1 MKTQC
6 NSLNYESVSNIKFND
21 CIMSLDVLEQ
31 VSNLSF
37 DLSED
42 QAMIR
47 DSVRDFAERHIAP
60 DVISRDTN
68 KEFPHDLIKM
78 LADQGLLGIYHEEQ
92 YGGAGFDTVSFCL
105 AIEEIARWDA
115 SLALT
120 VASHTSLGS
129 GHIAHAGT
137 HQQKKKYLTP
147 LAKGEKL
154 AAWCLTEPGS
164 GSDASGMKT
173 TAVKDGDSWV
183 INGSKI
189 FITQGTVG
197 DIYVVLAKT
206 DPTLGTKGI
215 SAFIVERTM
224 DGVKPGEPMHKLGM
238 NSSDT
243 SEVVFE
249 DVRIPEENLLGD
261 LGKGFVDTMEVLDGG
276 RIGIG
281 ALSVGIARGALEES
295 MKYAKERKQFGSSIG
310 DFQAIEHKMV
320 NMATEIDAAR
330 LLVHRAAWSKD
341 NDKPFTKEASMAKL
355 FSSEMAERAAL
366 EAVQIHGGY
375 GYTKEYHVER
385 FLRDVKLMTIGE
397 GTSEIQRL
405 ILARQLKDEM
415 GYNS

>member
-1 MKTQC
+1 
-6 NSLNYESVSNIKFND
+6 
-21 CIMSLDVLEQ
+21 MSLEVLERT
-31 VSNLSF
+31 SNLSF

-42 QAMIR
+42 HQMIR
-47 DSVRDFAERHIAP
+47 DSVRDFADRHIAP
-60 DVISRDTN
+60 GVIERDTN
-68 KEFPHDLIKM
+68 KKFPHDIIKM
-78 LADQGLLGIYHEEQ
+78 LADQGLLGIYHDEQ

-129 GHIAHAGT
+129 GHIALAGS
-137 HQQKKKYLTP
+137 HDQKKKFLAP
-147 LAKGEKL
+147 LATGDKL

-173 TAVKDGDSWV
+173 TAVKEGDDWI

-189 FITQGTVG
+189 FITQGSVG
-197 DIYVVLAKT
+197 DTYVVLAKT

-224 DGVKPGEPMHKLGM
+224 NGVKPGEPMHKLGM

-243 SEVVFE
+243 TEVVFE
-249 DVRIPEENLLGD
+249 DVRIPGGNLLGE
-261 LGKGFVDTMEVLDGG
+261 LGKGFIDTMKVLDGG

-281 ALSVGIARGALEES
+281 ALSVGIARGSLEES
-295 MKYAKERKQFGSSIG
+295 MKYAKERKQFGKSIG

-320 NMATEIDAAR
+320 DMATEIDAAR
-330 LLVHRAAWSKD
+330 LLVHRAAWLKD
-341 NDKPFTKEASMAKL
+341 NGKPFTKEASMAKL
-355 FSSEMAERAAL
+355 FASEMAERAAL
-366 EAVQIHGGY
+366 DAVQIHGGY

-397 GTSEIQRL
+397 GTSEIQRV
-405 ILARQLKDEM
+405 ILARQLKNEM
-415 GYNS
+415 GYND

>member
-1 MKTQC
+1 
-6 NSLNYESVSNIKFND
+6 
-21 CIMSLDVLEQ
+21 MSLEVLERTN
-31 VSNLSF
+31 SLSF

-42 QAMIR
+42 HAMIR
-47 DSVRDFAERHIAP
+47 DSVRDFADRHIAP
-60 DVISRDTN
+60 GVIERDTN
-68 KEFPHDLIKM
+68 KKFPHDIIKM
-78 LADQGLLGIYHEEQ
+78 LADQGLLGIYHEER

-129 GHIAHAGT
+129 GHIALAGS
-137 HQQKKKYLTP
+137 HEQKEKFLTP

-164 GSDASGMKT
+164 GSDASGLKT
-173 TAVKDGDSWV
+173 TAVKDGDDWI

-189 FITQGTVG
+189 FITQGSVG
-197 DIYVVLAKT
+197 DTYVVLAKT

-243 SEVVFE
+243 TEVVFE
-249 DVRIPEENLLGD
+249 DVRVPGGNLLGE
-261 LGKGFVDTMEVLDGG
+261 LGEGFIDTMKVLDGG

-295 MKYAKERKQFGSSIG
+295 MKYAKERKQFGKSIG

-320 NMATEIDAAR
+320 NIATEIDAAR
-330 LLVHRAAWSKD
+330 LLVHRAAWLKD
-341 NDKPFTKEASMAKL
+341 HSKPFTKEASMAKL
-355 FSSEMAERAAL
+355 FASEMAERAAL
-366 EAVQIHGGY
+366 DAVQIHGGY

-385 FLRDVKLMTIGE
+385 FMRDVKLMTIGE
-397 GTSEIQRL
+397 GTSEIQRV
-405 ILARQLKDEM
+405 ILARQLKNEM
-415 GYNS
+415 GYND

>member
-1 MKTQC
+1 
-6 NSLNYESVSNIKFND
+6 
-21 CIMSLDVLEQ
+21 MSLEVLERT
-31 VSNLSF
+31 SSLSF
-37 DLSED
+37 ELSED
-42 QAMIR
+42 HQMIR

-60 DVISRDTN
+60 GVIERDTN
-68 KEFPHDLIKM
+68 KKFPHDIIKM
-78 LADQGLLGIYHEEQ
+78 LADQGLLGIYHEER

-129 GHIAHAGT
+129 GHIALAGS
-137 HQQKKKYLTP
+137 HEQKEKILTP

-173 TAVKDGDSWV
+173 TAVKDGDDWI

-189 FITQGTVG
+189 FITQGSVG
-197 DIYVVLAKT
+197 DTYVVLAKT

-215 SAFIVERTM
+215 SAFIVERTTN
-224 DGVKPGEPMHKLGM
+224 GVKPGEPMHKLGM

-243 SEVVFE
+243 TEVVFE
-249 DVRIPEENLLGD
+249 DVRVPSGNLLGE
-261 LGKGFVDTMEVLDGG
+261 LGKGFIDTMKVLDGG

-281 ALSVGIARGALEES
+281 ALSVGIARGSLEES
-295 MKYAKERKQFGSSIG
+295 MKYAKERKQFGKSIG

-320 NMATEIDAAR
+320 NMATEIDASR
-330 LLVHRAAWSKD
+330 LLVHRAAWLKD
-341 NDKPFTKEASMAKL
+341 KDKPFTKEASMAKL
-355 FSSEMAERAAL
+355 FASEMAERAAL
-366 EAVQIHGGY
+366 DAVQIHGGY

-397 GTSEIQRL
+397 GTSEIQRV
-405 ILARQLKDEM
+405 ILGRQLKNEM
-415 GYNS
+415 GYND

>member
-1 MKTQC
+1 
-6 NSLNYESVSNIKFND
+6 
-21 CIMSLDVLEQ
+21 MSLEVLDKAT
-31 VSNLSF
+31 NMSF
-37 DLSED
+37 ELSED
-42 QAMIR
+42 HQMIK

-60 DVISRDTN
+60 TVIERDT
-68 KEFPHDLIKM
+68 KKAFPHDIIKL
-78 LADQGLLGIYHEEQ
+78 LAEQGLLGIYHEEQ

-129 GHIAHAGT
+129 GHIAHAAN
-137 HQQKKKYLTP
+137 HEQKLKYLTP

-154 AAWCLTEPGS
+154 GAWCLTEPGS
-164 GSDASGMKT
+164 GSDSSDMKT
-173 TAVKDGDSWV
+173 TAVRDGGDWI

-189 FITQGTVG
+189 FITQGSVG

-215 SAFIVERTM
+215 SAFIVEREFE
-224 DGVKPGEPMHKLGM
+224 GVKPGPPMHKLGM

-243 SEVVFE
+243 TEVVFE
-249 DVRIPEENLLGD
+249 NVKVPGENLLGE
-261 LGKGFVDTMEVLDGG
+261 LGKGFVDTMQVLDGG

-295 MKYAKERKQFGSSIG
+295 MKYAKERKQFGKSIG

-320 NMATEIDAAR
+320 NMAVEIDAAR
-330 LLVHRAAWSKD
+330 LLVHRAAWNKD
-341 NDKPFTKEASMAKL
+341 QGKLYTKEASMAKL
-355 FSSEMAERAAL
+355 FASEMAERATL
-366 EAVQIHGGY
+366 DAVQIHGGY

-385 FLRDVKLMTIGE
+385 FMRDVKLMTIGE

-405 ILARQLKDEM
+405 ILAREIKNEL

>member
-1 MKTQC
+1 
-6 NSLNYESVSNIKFND
+6 
-21 CIMSLDVLEQ
+21 MSLEVLERT
-31 VSNLSF
+31 SNLSF

-42 QAMIR
+42 HQMIR
-47 DSVRDFAERHIAP
+47 DSVRDFADRHIAP
-60 DVISRDTN
+60 GVIERDTN
-68 KEFPHDLIKM
+68 KKFPHDIIKM
-78 LADQGLLGIYHEEQ
+78 LADQGLLGIYHDEQ
-92 YGGAGFDTVSFCL
+92 YGGAGFDTISFCL

-129 GHIAHAGT
+129 GHIALAGS
-137 HQQKKKYLTP
+137 HDQKKEFLTP
-147 LAKGEKL
+147 LATGEKL

-173 TAVKDGDSWV
+173 TAVKEGDDWI

-189 FITQGTVG
+189 FITQGSVG
-197 DIYVVLAKT
+197 DTYVVLAKT

-224 DGVKPGEPMHKLGM
+224 NGVKPGEPMHKLGM

-243 SEVVFE
+243 TEVVFE
-249 DVRIPEENLLGD
+249 DVRIPGGNLLGE
-261 LGKGFVDTMEVLDGG
+261 LGKGFIDTMKVLDGG

-281 ALSVGIARGALEES
+281 ALSVGIARGSLEES
-295 MKYAKERKQFGSSIG
+295 MKYAKERKQFGKSIG

-320 NMATEIDAAR
+320 DMATEIDAAR
-330 LLVHRAAWSKD
+330 LLVHRAAWLKD
-341 NDKPFTKEASMAKL
+341 NGKPFTKEASMAKL
-355 FSSEMAERAAL
+355 FASEMAERAAL
-366 EAVQIHGGY
+366 DAVQIHGGY

-397 GTSEIQRL
+397 GTSEIQRV
-405 ILARQLKDEM
+405 ILARQLKNEM
-415 GYNS
+415 GYND